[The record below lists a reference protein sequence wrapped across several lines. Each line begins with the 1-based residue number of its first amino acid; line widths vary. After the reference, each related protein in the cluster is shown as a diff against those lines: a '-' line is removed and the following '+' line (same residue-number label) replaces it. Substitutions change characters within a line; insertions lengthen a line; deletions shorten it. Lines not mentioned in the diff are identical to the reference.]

1 MRISRALAAVAVAAM
16 TLTACAGTDDA
27 DTTDTTAATD
37 EGMEDMD
44 EESMD
49 DMGDDGDMDGMDDE
63 SMDDMEGMD
72 DGDME
77 GMDHSDMDMDMGSAD
92 GPRADEVEAA
102 ELRQNDLVL
111 LDSAPAPFAD
121 ASGTAYLA
129 LDPMTTLT
137 VDVEGLEPG
146 TEVVG
151 HLHAEACAADGGPH
165 FKFDPDG
172 SDVPPNEVHI
182 AATADDTGAFTV
194 SVQNDMVAS
203 DAMSIVLHAADGDTT
218 KALCADLAA

>member
-146 TEVVG
+146 TEVMLTSGVYGTISRIEDEKVWVVVADGVTLTVAKGAVG
-151 HLHAEACAADGGPH
+151 QVVQPREVEPAADR
-165 FKFDPDG
+165 
-172 SDVPPNEVHI
+172 E
-182 AATADDTGAFTV
+182 DDQP
-194 SVQNDMVAS
+194 SQ
-203 DAMSIVLHAADGDTT
+203 DA
-218 KALCADLAA
+218 